1 MYEKELE
8 NKMSISRVRV
18 YEKELIAFEGLNRV
32 ALKEIEYVLRVNFL
46 IDPNNKL
53 IVKSRPIIIK

>member
-1 MYEKELE
+1 
-8 NKMSISRVRV
+8 MSISRVRV

>member
-1 MYEKELE
+1 LYEKELE